1 MNNQINFLG
10 KIFILSLLLSLTI
23 KYVAPLVFIPPTN
36 LNAFTLVMILPL
48 ITTLLLGWKFLNK
61 SSNY

>member
-10 KIFILSLLLSLTI
+10 KIFILSLVLSLTI